1 MTISLTEDF
10 KTVAELVNDPD
21 GLLDQL
27 KKTGRPINITR
38 DGKPTAVILDV
49 ETFERL
55 IQAINLAKFI
65 GPAEEDVLAGRTK
78 PLKEF
83 IVRKCQKDIAY
94 ASPTRHNGTCE
105 QFMTTWQKIIQE
117 PRLSGSASLAARLDP
132 LCNYRSATA
141 ARQLNWAGLSG
152 KSSLVTFEL
161 CIGSITTR

>member
-83 IVRKCQKDIAY
+83 IEEFESAKKISRTHHRPGTTGR
-94 ASPTRHNGTCE
+94 ASN
-105 QFMTTWQKIIQE
+105 
-117 PRLSGSASLAARLDP
+117 S
-132 LCNYRSATA
+132 
-141 ARQLNWAGLSG
+141 
-152 KSSLVTFEL
+152 
-161 CIGSITTR
+161 